1 MKRISTAV
9 LALSL
14 LSGAALAQDTA
25 AVFLA
30 LDSDQNGS
38 ISQTEAQRN
47 TSVVAN
53 FTTADS
59 NGDGALSRDEF
70 DLAFG

>member
-1 MKRISTAV
+1 MKRFSIAV

-14 LSGAALAQDTA
+14 LGGTALAQDTA
-25 AVFLA
+25 TVFAA
-30 LDSDQNGS
+30 LDSDKNGS

-53 FTTADS
+53 FATADANS
-59 NGDGALSRDEF
+59 DGSLSREEF
-70 DLAFG
+70 NAAFG